1 MAAATK
7 VPTVEGM
14 NFIAFILLGL
24 IAGAIARSILKLE
37 GGWLASL
44 LTGAAG
50 AIVGGWIGE
59 LIFNRGTGGFFSLW
73 SWVLAIG
80 GSLLVLWVYGKVTA
94 KK

>member
-1 MAAATK
+1 MTSTSTSRA
-7 VPTVEGM
+7 PF
-14 NFIAFILLGL
+14 NRL
-24 IAGAIARSILKLE
+24 
-37 GGWLASL
+37 L